1 MTIGVRRCALPP
13 VPPLPVFLNPESA
26 CEGFFVKKNSRCNTS
41 ADLRLHTFAS
51 ADLHLHALTSADL
64 HFHTFTFADLAHTHI
79 CWSTSSHLHICWCTS
94 ADLHLQPSHLQTYI
108 FTSSHLQIYIFTPSH
123 LQIYIFTPSHLL
135 IYIFTP
141 SHLQIYI
148 FTPSHLLI
156 YIFTP
161 SHLQIYF
168 LAVSHLQIFS
178 LSSFLSLALLFIF
191 LLRGGR
197 CRRSATKRDGRSI
210 SCTSDVQNLA
220 KIANLRCPPQP
231 FRTKWTLILNAKNRG
246 KIAIL
251 VGPPQPFRTKWTL
264 DAKNCGKIAILRYP
278 SQPFR
283 TKWTLDVKNCG
294 KIAILVSLP
303 QPVRTKWMLDVKNWC
318 KIIHRSL
325 RNFPGGTL
333 SYWNNF
339 SGLILWNNLRGERG
353 GGYHLTSGRILK
365 WDHAAV
371 CGKFFWNH
379 WITFGTMSWVP
390 SGDQSPFD
398 IFIYF
403 PMFFF
408 EDFGIFWMVLAL
420 LRSAAWQIINKNMLR
435 TVAEITQVC
444 HKLFQHVIHPSK

>member
-1 MTIGVRRCALPP
+1 MPHSTQHLACDNRCEALRPP
-13 VPPLPVFLNPESA
+13 SSPPSSRFLNPESA
-26 CEGFFVKKNSRCNTS
+26 CEGFFVKKT
-41 ADLRLHTFAS
+41 AVV
-51 ADLHLHALTSADL
+51 
-64 HFHTFTFADLAHTHI
+64 I
-79 CWSTSSHLHICWCTS
+79 
-94 ADLHLQPSHLQTYI
+94 
-108 FTSSHLQIYIFTPSH
+108 HLQIYVFTPSH

-135 IYIFTP
+135 IC
-141 SHLQIYI
+141 I
-148 FTPSHLLI
+148 FTPSHLLTLHTLTSADLHLHT
-156 YIFTP
+156 FT
-161 SHLQIYF
+161 SADLHLHTF
-168 LAVSHLQIFS
+168 TSADLHLHTFTSADLLSLLLSFSRSSFYFS
-178 LSSFLSLALLFIF
+178 LK
-191 LLRGGR
+191 GGR

-353 GGYHLTSGRILK
+353 GRL
-365 WDHAAV
+365 
-371 CGKFFWNH
+371 
-379 WITFGTMSWVP
+379 P
-390 SGDQSPFD
+390 PD
-398 IFIYF
+398 I
-403 PMFFF
+403 
-408 EDFGIFWMVLAL
+408 W
-420 LRSAAWQIINKNMLR
+420 
-435 TVAEITQVC
+435 
-444 HKLFQHVIHPSK
+444 